1 MIKSLLKILLI
12 LPILTR
18 IAFSQQQQEIV
29 VTGSKQVHHTVNG
42 IPIDTVFGPVVITQG
57 NVIITCSK
65 AVRYIAENNA
75 ELIGNVVVK
84 QDTLTITTEH
94 GFYYG
99 DQRKAESNSGVRLT
113 DSKVV
118 LTADSGKYFFD
129 LDKAVFKSNVVL
141 IDSSSRLTSD
151 NLIYFKNEG
160 KTIASNNVKIV
171 ETDNIIK
178 ADSLIHFRDSRIS
191 YAFNNVQISNS
202 KNNTK
207 IFGDHLEDY
216 PNTSYTLIDK
226 NPILTQIDSSYMVKP
241 DTNTAGKIDSL
252 RILQLDTLV
261 IKSNRMEA
269 YRDSLNIFKAED
281 SVKIVRSS
289 FASKNDFTIY
299 YRKEGKIITYKV
311 NNNASQ
317 PVLWYQDSQLTGD
330 SIVISI
336 VGNKIKKMI
345 INKNGFIVSH
355 NELFP
360 LRFSQISGDK
370 LIIYLDDS
378 GINETDVYGNVY
390 SIYYLYDDNS
400 PNGLVKTSSQ
410 SAKIYFVNKQVNNV
424 KLYET
429 PVSEYYPEI
438 KVKNNEL
445 SFTLPGFVLFND
457 KPVKEK
463 LLSRLIN

>member
-1 MIKSLLKILLI
+1 MIKNLLKILLVI
-12 LPILTR
+12 PILAGTA
-18 IAFSQQQQEIV
+18 IGQQQNEIV
-29 VTGSKQVHHTVNG
+29 VTGSKQVHHTING
-42 IPIDTVFGPVVITQG
+42 VPIDTVFGPVVITQG
-57 NVIITCSK
+57 NVIITCNK

-84 QDTLTITTEH
+84 QDTLIITTQH

-118 LTADSGKYFFD
+118 LTADSGDYYFD

-141 IDSSSRLTSD
+141 IDSSSRLTSY

-160 KTIASNNVKIV
+160 KTIASDNVKII

-178 ADSLIHFRDSRIS
+178 ADSLIHFRDSKIS
-191 YAFNNVQISNS
+191 YAFNNVRISNT

-207 IFGDHLEDY
+207 IYGDHLEDY

-226 NPILTQIDSSYMVKP
+226 NPVLMQIDSSYIIKAN
-241 DTNTAGKIDSL
+241 TNASGKGDSL
-252 RILQLDTLV
+252 RMLQLDTLV

-269 YRDSLNIFKAED
+269 YRDTINIFKAED
-281 SVKIVRSS
+281 SVRIIRSS
-289 FASKNDFTIY
+289 FASKNDYAIY

-311 NNNASQ
+311 KENSAQ
-317 PVLWYQDSQLTGD
+317 PILWYQNSQLTGD
-330 SIVISI
+330 SIVITI
-336 VGNKIKKMI
+336 VENKIKKMI

-355 NELFP
+355 DELHP
-360 LRFSQISGDK
+360 ARYSQISGDK
-370 LIIYLDDS
+370 LVIYFDDA
-378 GINETDVYGNVY
+378 GISETEVYGNVY

-410 SAKIYFVNKQVNNV
+410 TAKIYFKDKQVNNV

-438 KVKNNEL
+438 KVKGNEL
-445 SFTLPGFVLFND
+445 SYTLPGFVIYND
-457 KPVKEK
+457 RPVKEK
-463 LLSRLIN
+463 LLTRKIN